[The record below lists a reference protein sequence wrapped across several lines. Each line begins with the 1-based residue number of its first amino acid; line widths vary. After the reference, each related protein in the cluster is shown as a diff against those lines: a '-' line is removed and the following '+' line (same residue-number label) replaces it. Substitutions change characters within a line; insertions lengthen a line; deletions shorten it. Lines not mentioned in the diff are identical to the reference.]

1 MSENIWMPIYIGD
14 YLGDTMHLTTEQH
27 GAYLLLIMHY
37 WRSGPI
43 KANEATIMAITRL
56 DAQAYARGIND
67 VLNFF
72 TMKDGCYRHK
82 RVEAEKRKANENQ
95 KTNAERA
102 KKAAQA
108 RWKNHE
114 K

>member
-1 MSENIWMPIYIGD
+1 MSENIWMPVYIGD

-27 GAYLLLIMHY
+27 GAYILLIMHY

-43 KANEATIMAITRL
+43 KVNESALRAITRM
-56 DAQAYARGIND
+56 DAQAYARSIKE
-67 VLNFF
+67 VMEFF
-72 TMKDGCYRHK
+72 TIKDGMYRHK
-82 RVEAEKRKANENQ
+82 RIEAEKKKANDNQ
-95 KTNAERA
+95 KSNAERA
-102 KKAAQA
+102 KKAAIA